1 MAVGLNTNG
10 QLRQFNDLL
19 ITIQRDWLVFVDIV
33 IIASKIVIIASS
45 SNCRW
50 VSAWIGS
57 VESLDATMLHRKG
70 EKALIISK
78 SSAKNLFSLLLSS
91 S

>member
-33 IIASKIVIIASS
+33 IIVSKIVIIA

-57 VESLDATMLHRKG
+57 VESLDATLLHRKG